1 MDLSKTYRGS
11 ETPALNR
18 ISLSITGNE
27 IFGLLGPN
35 GAGKTTTLHI
45 LCGFIKKDAGS
56 VVMNGLT
63 LEKNERD
70 FKKIIGLVPQEI
82 AVYES
87 LTPVENLR
95 FYGKMYGLE
104 PERLNYRI
112 SECLALMGLEKSRN
126 KLVKTFSGGMKRRL
140 NLIAGILHEPSILF
154 LDEPTVGVD
163 VQSRTVILDHL
174 KELNAKG
181 MTIIY
186 TSHYLEEAEQFC
198 STVAIID
205 AGQIIVSGRP
215 KELIRSVDGCNS
227 LEMLYLHITGRKLR
241 DN

>member
-1 MDLSKTYRGS
+1 
-11 ETPALNR
+11 
-18 ISLSITGNE
+18 
-27 IFGLLGPN
+27 
-35 GAGKTTTLHI
+35 
-45 LCGFIKKDAGS
+45 
-56 VVMNGLT
+56 
-63 LEKNERD
+63 
-70 FKKIIGLVPQEI
+70 
-82 AVYES
+82 
-87 LTPVENLR
+87 
-95 FYGKMYGLE
+95 
-104 PERLNYRI
+104 
-112 SECLALMGLEKSRN
+112 MGLEKSRN